1 MAEKSSVLVRNSR
14 YVSGGTSE
22 VNARAIEWWER
33 TPLTPDD
40 SDVLYVVERR
50 WEGRLDL
57 IANAL
62 LGDSRLWWLIAQYN
76 AILDVP
82 GEIREGRVLRVPVK
96 ERAQSF
102 LNGRIG
108 GIDSLR
114 EVPTDTISP
123 IV

>member
-33 TPLTPDD
+33 TPLVPDD

>member
-1 MAEKSSVLVRNSR
+1 MEKSSVLVKNSR

-33 TPLTPDD
+33 TVLTPDA
-40 SDVLYVVERR
+40 SDIIYVVERR
-50 WEGRLDL
+50 WEGRIDL

-76 AILDVP
+76 AVLDPVN
-82 GEIREGRVLRVPVK
+82 EIREGRVLRVPLK
-96 ERAQSF
+96 DRAQAF

-108 GIDSLR
+108 GVDSLR
-114 EVPTDTISP
+114 EVPTNNITP

>member
-1 MAEKSSVLVRNSR
+1 MEKSSVLVKNSR

-33 TPLTPDD
+33 TVLTPDA
-40 SDVLYVVERR
+40 SDIIYVVGRR
-50 WEGRLDL
+50 WEGRIDL

-76 AILDVP
+76 AVLDPVN
-82 GEIREGRVLRVPVK
+82 EIREGRVLRVPLK
-96 ERAQSF
+96 DRAQAF

-108 GIDSLR
+108 GVDSLR
-114 EVPTDTISP
+114 EVPTNNITP